1 MSIFIYNIIY
11 CITITYIYINIII
24 ACFWPTWMMSPDS
37 SQLWLF
43 SVPGNDGVQLHFVCQ
58 APWTLSHIRASSWTH
73 ALHQFQ
79 TFDKYVG
86 AQWTKSADMNFDST
100 SVGRFHR
107 MWPYCAWAR
116 GSLLFAGTKWGA
128 AKHSCSVW
136 TNLEDNIYN
145 CEEEFV
151 LSRPHSR
158 KETHPRIIN
167 RGNAK
172 SIIEYVPLK
181 LKPPL
186 VGDVPW
192 PRLITTGFTS
202 G

>member
-1 MSIFIYNIIY
+1 MVVFNFIR
-11 CITITYIYINIII
+11 
-24 ACFWPTWMMSPDS
+24 
-37 SQLWLF
+37 
-43 SVPGNDGVQLHFVCQ
+43 CQ
-58 APWTLSHIRASSWTH
+58 APWTLSHIRASRWTH

-86 AQWTKSADMNFDST
+86 AQWTKSADEFRLDLCRTFSSDVTKN
-100 SVGRFHR
+100 SV
-107 MWPYCAWAR
+107 WAR

-145 CEEEFV
+145 CEEDFV
-151 LSRPHSR
+151 LSPHSR

-186 VGDVPW
+186 VGDVPL